1 MLLPFSLALSHA
13 CSKLSELC
21 LSFQQRWHTI
31 PVLKDGI
38 FQCKKQQKANRG
50 NVAMSKGS
58 STQYLQ
64 LCYKA
69 AQRLDEKWG
78 KKIWQWSDCSPSTS
92 NATIS
97 NPSMGC
103 AGTRHTSSRSS
114 SQWRASLKAKGK
126 GPVVLQE
133 TKSHTPGLQ
142 PPEPFFTEQGQED
155 QSSHSPCLICSR
167 RTQSQRRR
175 SASCF
180 LSNYLPTALEKQ
192 PRSAKNL
199 QSPKF

>member
-1 MLLPFSLALSHA
+1 MEFSSVRSSRKRTEETLPWAKAPQHSISNCA
-13 CSKLSELC
+13 
-21 LSFQQRWHTI
+21 T
-31 PVLKDGI
+31 
-38 FQCKKQQKANRG
+38 KQPSVWMKSG
-50 NVAMSKGS
+50 
-58 STQYLQ
+58 
-64 LCYKA
+64 
-69 AQRLDEKWG
+69 G